1 MKNKKIK
8 KVFFGTPQISVD
20 FLEKLKNKDFLFDLI
35 VTNPDKPVGRK
46 KVLTPSPVKK
56 WALENGIEVLT
67 PERLSDEFLDEL
79 VASTTEGGARPK
91 NEKYLFFVLA
101 YGKIL
106 GKNILDF
113 PELGVWNLHP
123 SLLPKY
129 RGPSPIMSAILD
141 DQKNTGV
148 SLMLLDE
155 KMDHGPIL
163 AQRKIFVEEWKKNRK
178 MEKWFAEEG
187 ADLFLE
193 ILGDFVEGKIIPQKQ
208 NHDQATYCE
217 KYHKPD
223 MELKK
228 PLENRENFLKFLT
241 FPKPFFFDENS
252 KRNIV
257 SDGRWNEKEKKF
269 EILKIIPEGKKEKKW
284 NIIN

>member
-1 MKNKKIK
+1 MTKKIK

-20 FLEKLKNKDFLFDLI
+20 FLEKLKNEDFLFDVI
-35 VTNPDKPVGRK
+35 ITNPDKPVGRK
-46 KVLTPSPVKK
+46 KILTPSPVKK
-56 WALENGIEVLT
+56 WAEENKIEVLS
-67 PERLSDEFLDEL
+67 PEKLDGEFLEE
-79 VASTTEGGARPK
+79 VKSCAAKGGAAQK
-91 NEKYLFFVLA
+91 KEKYLFFVLA

-106 GKNILDF
+106 KKNILDF

-141 DQKNTGV
+141 DQKETGI

-163 AQRKIFVEEWKKNRK
+163 AQKKIFVEEWKKNRE

-193 ILGDFVEGKIIPQKQ
+193 ILDDFAEGKIIPQEQ

-217 KYHKPD
+217 KYHKSD

-228 PLENRENFLKFLT
+228 PLESRENFLKFLA
-241 FPKPFFFDENS
+241 FPKPFFFDENGR
-252 KRNIV
+252 RNVV

-269 EILKIIPEGKKEKKW
+269 EILKIIPEGKKEQEYKK
-284 NIIN
+284 